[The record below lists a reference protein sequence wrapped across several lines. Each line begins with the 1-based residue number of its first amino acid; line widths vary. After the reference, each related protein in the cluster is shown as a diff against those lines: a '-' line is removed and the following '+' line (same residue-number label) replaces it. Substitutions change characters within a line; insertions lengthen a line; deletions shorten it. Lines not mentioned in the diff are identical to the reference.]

1 MLRIILFITIFTTVL
16 CLLVYSNLNTMVGTT
31 METEK
36 GLFIYSPEGKY
47 IEIENVDEIKMYRN
61 KWKKD

>member
-1 MLRIILFITIFTTVL
+1 MLKTILFITVFAIVL
-16 CLLVYSNLNTMVGTT
+16 CLFASNLNTKVGTV

-47 IEIENVDEIKMYRN
+47 IEIENVDEIKIYRN

>member
-1 MLRIILFITIFTTVL
+1 MLKTILFITIFTTVL
-16 CLLVYSNLNTMVGTT
+16 CLLVDSNLNTTVGTV

-47 IEIENVDEIKMYRN
+47 IEVANVDEIKIYRN

>member
-1 MLRIILFITIFTTVL
+1 MLKTILFITISVTVL
-16 CLLVYSNLNTMVGTT
+16 CLIATSNLNTTVGTV

-47 IEIENVDEIKMYRN
+47 IEIENIDEIKMYRN